1 MRQIEIRLES
11 ERGKWEIVVNALLSK
26 GANAS
31 VYRANIATPASPS
44 LITDLTNMGLLNDLV
59 LRLLDSPDPLE
70 EDKAVTQFE
79 HFAAAW
85 DKLSASSVRD
95 RFMEPIFCESR
106 GRPPY
111 VPIRVNASITLP
123 KVQMKKGDAIFSL
136 KEGEPVWK
144 LASESRLPPLS
155 QWRGQ
160 LLNLVNQVCSNGLHY
175 RDWHSQNV
183 LLNQLSASSWEI
195 NVIDPGALVE
205 IERVIWES
213 APQRHK
219 FDKYEIGVSIM
230 GIQDLIW
237 IAVRQI
243 ENDFYDEIKEV
254 LTHPNRQLLMPKII
268 DKR

>member
-1 MRQIEIRLES
+1 MRKIEILLEN

-31 VYRANIATPASPS
+31 VYRANIDTPAPSS
-44 LITDLTNMGLLNDLV
+44 LITDLTKMGLPKDLV

-79 HFAAAW
+79 HFAVAW
-85 DKLSASSVRD
+85 DKLSTLRAHD

-106 GRPPY
+106 GSPPY
-111 VPIRVNASITLP
+111 VPIRVNPSITRP

-144 LASESRLPPLS
+144 LASKNRLPSLS
-155 QWRGQ
+155 KWKDP
-160 LLNLVNQVCSNGLHY
+160 LLNLVDQVCSNGLHY

-183 LLNQLSASSWEI
+183 LLNQLPDNSWEI
-195 NVIDPGALVE
+195 NVIDPGALIE

-219 FDKYEIGVSIM
+219 FDKYEIGVSVM

-237 IAVRQI
+237 IAVEQN
-243 ENDFYDEIKEV
+243 ENRFYNEIKEV
-254 LTHPNRQLLMPKII
+254 LTHPGRQLLMPKII